1 MSNAHCIDAIG
12 DIITSGNGKIA
23 AYNDINYIQNET
35 INTDTLVTGSSVMAG
50 YNVTNQKPVG
60 NVIVTSDG
68 HLRIQATGDV
78 VLTRDIEVQQGGE
91 LEIQ

>member
-1 MSNAHCIDAIG
+1 
-12 DIITSGNGKIA
+12 
-23 AYNDINYIQNET
+23 
-35 INTDTLVTGSSVMAG
+35 MAG

-68 HLRIQATGDV
+68 HLRIQAIGDV
-78 VLTRDIEVQQGGE
+78 VLTRDVEVQQGGE